1 MDEGA
6 EDEDDEALL
15 REELGPGLGNGID
28 MAFAD
33 VAVYLAI
40 DDGVNQCSPRS
51 DALRSL
57 LV

>member
-6 EDEDDEALL
+6 EDEEDEALL

-33 VAVYLAI
+33 VAVYLAVDAGI
-40 DDGVNQCSPRS
+40 NRLSPRG